1 AGYERQYALK
11 RFHAALAGDEV
22 LASAARG
29 YATVT
34 HPHIA
39 RLSEYGVAQGQ
50 SFVAVELVNG
60 VDAARLV
67 HGSMG
72 AGDPVPRGA
81 LLALVAQVARGVAYA
96 HARGVLH
103 LGICPTNV
111 VISADG
117 DPKVTDFGFL
127 RARLRGRP
135 VDDPTLVARLP
146 YLAPEQ

>member
-1 AGYERQYALK
+1 MASGSQQSLGRYHVGEPLGGGPTGEVFRAKVVGVAGYERQYALK

-81 LLALVAQVARGVAYA
+81 LLALVAQVA
-96 HARGVLH
+96 
-103 LGICPTNV
+103 
-111 VISADG
+111 
-117 DPKVTDFGFL
+117 
-127 RARLRGRP
+127 
-135 VDDPTLVARLP
+135 
-146 YLAPEQ
+146 